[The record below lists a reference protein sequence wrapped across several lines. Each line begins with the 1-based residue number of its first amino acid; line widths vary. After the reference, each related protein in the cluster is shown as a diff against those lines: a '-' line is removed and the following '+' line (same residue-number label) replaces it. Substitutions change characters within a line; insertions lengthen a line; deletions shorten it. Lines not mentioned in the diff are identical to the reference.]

1 MSKRPMTRA
10 AALVLAAAL
19 LITTIACA
27 TARKDAVSMP
37 RHLHDVTAPPTPN
50 RRALLRDEA
59 RGHAST
65 AAGCCTGHRSGGQ
78 ESGCNDPTPCPRPR
92 P

>member
-1 MSKRPMTRA
+1 MATRA

-19 LITTIACA
+19 LITMIACA

-37 RHLHDVTAPPTPN
+37 RRLHDVTTPPTPN

-59 RGHAST
+59 RGHGSPE
-65 AAGCCTGHRSGGQ
+65 GCCTGHRSGGQ
-78 ESGCNDPTPCPRPR
+78 APAPGCIHPPPCPHP
-92 P
+92 